1 MANPNPVSPITQA
14 IRAIEARS
22 GLSAGTLRR
31 AEITQLLNNLSGGDL
46 PRFVERLAM
55 RDLSSP
61 EWQAVFR
68 SIAIGET
75 YFMRDSAHFKLLREH
90 ILPQITMQRREQRDL
105 FLRVWC
111 AGCSTGE
118 EAYSVAITLFE
129 TLPDL
134 ARWRIDIIGSD
145 VNLSSLEAARRAR
158 YRRWSFRQTPD
169 GFRGRYFQ
177 EEGDLY
183 KLSDEIRPMVRFE
196 FSNLLDK
203 RSDGAFDLI
212 FCRHV
217 MLYFSEESVNRA
229 EEILFQTLR
238 PGGWLLLGQAEA
250 LRFRRDQWTLHLF
263 PGSPL
268 YQRPLAGRK
277 AYERTVH
284 YHTPHSS
291 ASYLRPAPEPSV
303 EDAYKQ
309 AVEAI
314 HNDQVDSAEQSLA
327 RVLAYDPQHARAHT
341 VLALLFANRRAIPE
355 ARSHLERALRYE
367 PLLADAHY
375 VAALLHNDQADTA
388 AAQGALQS
396 ALYCERGHIL
406 ASFMLGEMSATQ
418 GDLQRAYR
426 HWQRART
433 GLGFLAPDAFI
444 SDLSDLRA
452 GVLDALLRERL
463 DENEPAN

>member
-1 MANPNPVSPITQA
+1 MANPSIASPITQA

-31 AEITQLLNNLSGGDL
+31 AEITQLLNDLSGGDV
-46 PRFVERLAM
+46 PRFVERLIS

-68 SIAIGET
+68 AIAIGET
-75 YFMRDSAHFKLLREH
+75 YFMRDGAHFKLLREI

-158 YRRWSFRQTPD
+158 YRRWSFRQTPE
-169 GFRGRYFQ
+169 GFRSRYFR

-183 KLSDEIRPMVRFE
+183 RLSDEIRPMVRFE
-196 FSNLLDK
+196 FSNLLEK
-203 RSDGAFDLI
+203 RNDGAFDLI

-229 EEILFQTLR
+229 EEILYQSLR

-250 LRFRRDQWTLHLF
+250 LRFRREQWTLHLF

-268 YQRPLAGRK
+268 YQRPATGK
-277 AYERTVH
+277 KPHERTVH
-284 YHTPHSS
+284 YYTPQSQIT
-291 ASYLRPAPEPSV
+291 YLRPALEPAV
-303 EDAYKQ
+303 EDAYQK
-309 AVEAI
+309 AIDAI
-314 HNDQVDSAEQSLA
+314 HEDQAEEAEQHLA

-341 VLALLFANRRAIPE
+341 MLALLFANRRAIPE

-375 VAALLHNDQADTA
+375 VAALLHSEQANSE

-406 ASFMLGEMSATQ
+406 ASFLLGELSASQ
-418 GDLQRAYR
+418 GDLPRAYR
-426 HWQRART
+426 HWQRARS
-433 GLGFLAPDAFI
+433 GLSALPGDAFI

-452 GVLDALLRERL
+452 GMLDALLRERL
-463 DENEPAN
+463 DENETTK